1 MTGAVSD
8 WLDPLRHGFDRLGDG
23 LFGNTVRL
31 GVTGLR
37 RSGKTV
43 FVTSLVNN
51 LLRAG
56 RLPFFGPAAEGRLI
70 AARLEPQPD
79 LAVPRF
85 DYETRL
91 AEITGSPPRWPDA
104 TRAVS
109 RLRLAVRYRP
119 VATLRQWMGS
129 EATLV
134 LDIVDYPG
142 EWLMDLPMLGQDYAA
157 WSAQTLALAERPV
170 RRDLARDWAA
180 HLATLDPAGPADEAA
195 ARTAARLYTAYLE
208 ACRDSDAPLSLLQP
222 GRFLEPGEMKDAPA
236 LAFAPLPVPADG
248 ARRGTLGRLMA
259 DRFDAY
265 KRAVVGR
272 FFREHFA
279 HLDRQ
284 VVLVDL
290 LGALNGGAEGVRDLR
305 SALVA
310 GMEGFRHGRPGWLE
324 RLFRSRI
331 DKVLFAA
338 TKADHVASSQ
348 HALLRR
354 LLGEAVD
361 EARTSIRFEGARVE
375 AMAIAAV
382 RSTTNVRAPVGGIEM
397 DCVQGIRPGGG
408 RPTVLYPGTLPERLA
423 DLDDPD
429 GPRHRFIAFDPPAGL
444 GTDGRGLPHVRLDAA
459 LDFLIGDRLS

>member
-1 MTGAVSD
+1 MTGLVSD
-8 WLDPLRHGFDRLGDG
+8 WLDPMRDGLGRLGEG
-23 LFGNTVRL
+23 LFGNTLRL

-51 LLRAG
+51 LLKAG

-91 AEITGSPPRWPDA
+91 GEITGATPVWPRP
-104 TRAVS
+104 TRTVS
-109 RLRLAVRYRP
+109 RLRLALRYRP

-129 EATLV
+129 EATLT

-142 EWLMDLPMLGQDYAA
+142 EWLTDLPMLEQDYAA

-170 RRDLARDWAA
+170 RRDLARDWLA
-180 HLATLDPAGPADEAA
+180 HLRTLDPAGPADETA

-208 ACRDSDAPLSLLQP
+208 ACRSSDAPLSLLQP
-222 GRFLEPGEMKDAPA
+222 GRFLEPGDMADAPA
-236 LAFAPLPVPADG
+236 LEFAPLPVPADG
-248 ARRGTLGRLMA
+248 AARGSLARLMA
-259 DRFDAY
+259 DRFEAY
-265 KRAVVGR
+265 KRHVVGR

-290 LGALNGGAEGVRDLR
+290 LGALNGGAEGVRDMR
-305 SALVA
+305 AALTA
-310 GMEGFRHGRPGWLE
+310 GIDGFRHGSPGWIE

-331 DKVLFAA
+331 DRVLFAA

-348 HALLRR
+348 HGLLRN

-361 EARTSIRFEGARVE
+361 DARTAIRFDGAQVE
-375 AMAIAAV
+375 TMALAAV
-382 RSTTNVRAPVGGIEM
+382 RSTTNVRAPVGGTEM
-397 DCVQGIRPGGG
+397 DCVQGIRPGDG
-408 RPTVLYPGTLPERLA
+408 RATVLYPGTLPGRLA
-423 DLDDPD
+423 DLDDPA
-429 GPRHRFIAFDPPAGL
+429 GPRHRFIAFDPPVGL
-444 GTDGRGLPHVRLDAA
+444 GADGRGLPHVRLDAA
-459 LDFLIGDRLS
+459 LDWLLADRLA